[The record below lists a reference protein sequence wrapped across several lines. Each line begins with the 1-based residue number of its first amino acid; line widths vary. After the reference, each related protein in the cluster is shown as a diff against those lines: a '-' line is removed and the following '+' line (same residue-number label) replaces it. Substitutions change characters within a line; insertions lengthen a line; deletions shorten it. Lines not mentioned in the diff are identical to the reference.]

1 MTALIKS
8 PAKSGIYHLETTMN
22 KLFIR
27 DCTLIARRISFI
39 CYFINMQIVKCLFVF
54 ILAVYSISSLIFLS
68 RKRSKN
74 VNTISLSNK
83 LTKIAMNLTFNSSG
97 MLIFSAVFIFDCLR
111 IFEKLMQFH
120 VKNL

>member
-27 DCTLIARRISFI
+27 DCTLIARHISFI
-39 CYFINMQIVKCLFVF
+39 CYFINIQIVECLFVF
-54 ILAVYSISSLIFLS
+54 ILTVYSILSLIFVLQ
-68 RKRSKN
+68 KRSKN
-74 VNTISLSNK
+74 VNKISLSNK
-83 LTKIAMNLTFNSSG
+83 LKKVAMNLTFNSSG